1 MGTFKILVVERH
13 RMNTDGKGVT
23 TLVVLSDC
31 PLKCEYC
38 INKRLLDEVKVDE
51 LSPKE
56 LLDILMIDYCY
67 FYATGGGV
75 TFGGGEP
82 LLQSKAIADF
92 VELLPI
98 GVNIN
103 IETSLNVPMKNI
115 LDIINN
121 EKVMER
127 LGEIYIDIKS
137 LNSEIYESYTK
148 LSIDRL
154 LKGLEAIV
162 ERGLQ
167 HKCKIR
173 IPNIKNYT
181 TVSDIDD
188 SIKRIREM
196 GFNNIDTFDY
206 IVKEEVLE

>member
-67 FYATGGGV
+67 FFATGGGV

-92 VELLPI
+92 VKMLPI
-98 GVNIN
+98 GIRFN
-103 IETSLNVPMKNI
+103 IETSLNVPIENI
-115 LDIINN
+115 LDIIDDK
-121 EKVMER
+121 KVMER
-127 LGEIYIDIKS
+127 LGELYIDIKS
-137 LNSEIYESYTK
+137 LIPEIYKEYTK
-148 LSIDRL
+148 LNINRL
-154 LKGLEAIV
+154 VDSLNKIIEKGI
-162 ERGLQ
+162 Q

-181 TVSDIDD
+181 TVSDIKY
-188 SIKRIREM
+188 SIKRIRDM
-196 GFNNIDTFDY
+196 GFDNIDTFDY
-206 IVKEEVLE
+206 IVREEV

>member
-1 MGTFKILVVERH
+1 MNTFNVLVVERH

-23 TLVVLSDC
+23 TLVVLSGC

-38 INKRLLDEVKVDE
+38 INERLLTDVKSDIVTPE
-51 LSPKE
+51 E
-56 LLDILMIDYCY
+56 LLDMILIDYCY

-82 LLQSKAIADF
+82 LLQSKAIVDF

-162 ERGLQ
+162 EKGLQ

-181 TVSDIDD
+181 TVSDVDN

-206 IVKEEVLE
+206 IMREEVTE